1 MLIID
6 SEDWKNKI
14 VKQRKINFLSNRKP
28 SKIQKLKLPFQRKF
42 NSGQLGELKQS
53 KVVNFV
59 RMVALTD
66 GLPKMALL
74 HLLLLSSLL
83 PTAFSLLAEGPKDLL
98 VASGSPAS
106 LSCRSTSPQSASV
119 TWLRSGAPLPPS
131 PTSLLLPE
139 GELFLLTTKEDD
151 SGSYSCI
158 VTDSDGVFHSPP
170 ATLTV
175 IDKEEDEGS
184 LDSSASED
192 GGKTLVIQETTEEVD
207 KNEELPKTEEELE
220 IEEAILAYES
230 SEDYTSLTAPVVTMA
245 TISNP
250 GTGIV
255 QWASV
260 PAATSYIVRV
270 FAADWEVTN
279 ITVESGVDTVRLHNL
294 ADNIRYSVMVASR
307 GEDGTSSP
315 FSPPSP
321 LLQSTSLPSSSASS
335 NTLPS
340 SLWITAISILVVLT
354 ILTIIGAALILTRL
368 RGFQKVATNPESPA
382 TNSLWGTKRLSWV
395 DPRWG
400 SSRQQAP
407 ESSPSNQQAA
417 LLSADTTYM
426 YASSSNS
433 SRGEESNH
441 YAYVDLVRDQGL
453 HSFR

>member
-1 MLIID
+1 M
-6 SEDWKNKI
+6 NKVELV
-14 VKQRKINFLSNRKP
+14 VKFR
-28 SKIQKLKLPFQRKF
+28 
-42 NSGQLGELKQS
+42 GAAEM
-53 KVVNFV
+53 VVV
-59 RMVALTD
+59 MD
-66 GLPKMALL
+66 CWPGMASV
-74 HLLLLSSLL
+74 LLLLTSILT
-83 PTAFSLLAEGPKDLL
+83 PAFSLLAEGPKDLL

-106 LSCRSTSPQSASV
+106 LSCRSTNPQSSSV

-131 PTSLLLPE
+131 PTSLLLPD
-139 GELFLLTTKEDD
+139 GELFLLTTQEKD

-158 VTDSDGVFHSPP
+158 VTDSDGVFHSLP

-184 LDSSASED
+184 LDSTSED
-192 GGKTLVIQETTEEVD
+192 SGRMLVMPESTEEGEKDNTKTLSKSSEER
-207 KNEELPKTEEELE
+207 E

-230 SEDYTSLTAPVVTMA
+230 SEDFTSLTAPVVTLA

-250 GTGIV
+250 GTGVV

-279 ITVESGVDTVRLHNL
+279 ITVERGVDTVRLHNL

-321 LLQSTSLPSSSASS
+321 LVQSSSLPSSTPSPS
-335 NTLPS
+335 LPS

-368 RGFQKVATNPESPA
+368 RGFQKVATNPESQP
-382 TNSLWGTKRLSWV
+382 SGHLWGSKRMSWV

-400 SSRQQAP
+400 AGARQQQQP
-407 ESSPSNQQAA
+407 EGSPTNQQAA
-417 LLSADTTYM
+417 LISPDTTYT
-426 YASSSNS
+426 YASSSSS
-433 SRGEESNH
+433 SRGEDSNH
-441 YAYVDLVRDQGL
+441 YAYVDIVREGGL

>member
-1 MLIID
+1 ML
-6 SEDWKNKI
+6 
-14 VKQRKINFLSNRKP
+14 V
-28 SKIQKLKLPFQRKF
+28 
-42 NSGQLGELKQS
+42 
-53 KVVNFV
+53 
-59 RMVALTD
+59 M
-66 GLPKMALL
+66 
-74 HLLLLSSLL
+74 
-83 PTAFSLLAEGPKDLL
+83 
-98 VASGSPAS
+98 
-106 LSCRSTSPQSASV
+106 
-119 TWLRSGAPLPPS
+119 
-131 PTSLLLPE
+131 PE
-139 GELFLLTTKEDD
+139 E
-151 SGSYSCI
+151 
-158 VTDSDGVFHSPP
+158 P
-170 ATLTV
+170 
-175 IDKEEDEGS
+175 
-184 LDSSASED
+184 
-192 GGKTLVIQETTEEVD
+192 TEE
-207 KNEELPKTEEELE
+207 KTKLSKTSEERE
-220 IEEAILAYES
+220 IEKAILAYES
-230 SEDYTSLTAPVVTMA
+230 SEDFTSLTAPVVTLA

-250 GTGIV
+250 GTGVV

-279 ITVESGVDTVRLHNL
+279 ITVERGVDTVRLHNL

-321 LLQSTSLPSSSASS
+321 LVQSSSLPSSTPSPS
-335 NTLPS
+335 LPS

-368 RGFQKVATNPESPA
+368 RGFQKVATNPEAPA
-382 TNSLWGTKRLSWV
+382 TNSLWGSKRLSWV

-400 SSRQQAP
+400 TARQQAP

>member
-1 MLIID
+1 M
-6 SEDWKNKI
+6 
-14 VKQRKINFLSNRKP
+14 
-28 SKIQKLKLPFQRKF
+28 
-42 NSGQLGELKQS
+42 
-53 KVVNFV
+53 VVV
-59 RMVALTD
+59 MDCRP
-66 GLPKMALL
+66 GMAE
-74 HLLLLSSLL
+74 LLLLLTTIFTPAL
-83 PTAFSLLAEGPKDLL
+83 SLLAEGPKDLL

-106 LSCRSTSPQSASV
+106 LSCRSTSPQSSSV

-131 PTSLLLPE
+131 PTSLLLPG
-139 GELFLLTTKEDD
+139 GELFLLTTQESD

-158 VTDSDGVFHSPP
+158 VTDSDGVFHSSP

-184 LDSSASED
+184 LDSTSED
-192 GGKTLVIQETTEEVD
+192 SGRMLVMPE
-207 KNEELPKTEEELE
+207 PTEEEKDNTKLSKSSEERE

-230 SEDYTSLTAPVVTMA
+230 SEDFTSLTAPVVTVA
-245 TISNP
+245 TISSP
-250 GTGIV
+250 GTGLV

-260 PAATSYIVRV
+260 PAASSYIVRV

-279 ITVESGVDTVRLHNL
+279 ITVERGVDTVRLHNL

-321 LLQSTSLPSSSASS
+321 LLQSNSLPSSTPSPS
-335 NTLPS
+335 LPS

-368 RGFQKVATNPESPA
+368 RGFQKVATNPEAQPTGA
-382 TNSLWGTKRLSWV
+382 LWGSKRMSWV

-400 SSRQQAP
+400 GSRQQHP
-407 ESSPSNQQAA
+407 EGSPTNQQAA
-417 LLSADTTYM
+417 LITPDTTYT
-426 YASSSNS
+426 YASSSSS
-433 SRGEESNH
+433 SRGEDSNH
-441 YAYVDLVRDQGL
+441 YAYVDIVREGGL

>member
-1 MLIID
+1 M
-6 SEDWKNKI
+6 NKVELV
-14 VKQRKINFLSNRKP
+14 VKFR
-28 SKIQKLKLPFQRKF
+28 
-42 NSGQLGELKQS
+42 GAAEM
-53 KVVNFV
+53 VVV
-59 RMVALTD
+59 MD
-66 GLPKMALL
+66 CWPGMASV
-74 HLLLLSSLL
+74 LLLLTSILT
-83 PTAFSLLAEGPKDLL
+83 PAFSLLAEGPKDLL

-106 LSCRSTSPQSASV
+106 LSCRSTNPQSSSV

-131 PTSLLLPE
+131 PTSLLLPD
-139 GELFLLTTKEDD
+139 GELFLLTTQEKD

-158 VTDSDGVFHSPP
+158 VTDSDGVFHSLP

-184 LDSSASED
+184 LDSTSED
-192 GGKTLVIQETTEEVD
+192 SGRMLVMPESTEEGEKDNTKTLSKSSEER
-207 KNEELPKTEEELE
+207 E

-230 SEDYTSLTAPVVTMA
+230 SEDFTSLTAPVVTLA

-250 GTGIV
+250 GTGVV

-279 ITVESGVDTVRLHNL
+279 ITVERGVDTVRLHNL

-321 LLQSTSLPSSSASS
+321 LVQSSSLPSSTPSPS
-335 NTLPS
+335 LPS

-368 RGFQKVATNPESPA
+368 RGFQKVATNPESQP
-382 TNSLWGTKRLSWV
+382 SGHLWGSKRMSWV

-400 SSRQQAP
+400 AGGARQQQQP
-407 ESSPSNQQAA
+407 EGSPTNQQAA
-417 LLSADTTYM
+417 LISPDTTYT
-426 YASSSNS
+426 YASSSSS
-433 SRGEESNH
+433 SRGEDSNH
-441 YAYVDLVRDQGL
+441 YAYVDIVREGGL